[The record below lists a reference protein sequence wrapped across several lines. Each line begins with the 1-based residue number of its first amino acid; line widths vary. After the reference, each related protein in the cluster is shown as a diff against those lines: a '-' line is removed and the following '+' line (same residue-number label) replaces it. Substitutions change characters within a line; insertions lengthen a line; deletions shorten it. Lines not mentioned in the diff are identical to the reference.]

1 VPQPAFDHPITNPPK
16 ECFVASI
23 AIGTGLGTAKKIL
36 LSLSVLGAA
45 GSIAALGTFAQFTS
59 STSASQSA
67 SAGTMTVNVGA
78 AGTSANRLNVAVT
91 DMAPGDTAQRALDL
105 TNSGSIGLAGVT
117 LSTAASPSSVLDTD
131 AVNGLQVVIDR
142 CSAAWTESASTPY
155 TYSCGGTVST
165 VLASRPVIGSGLA
178 LANLG
183 STSPGGVDHLRVT
196 LSLPTTADNSFQGAS
211 STIAY
216 TFTGTQRPGTAK

>member
-1 VPQPAFDHPITNPPK
+1 LAT
-16 ECFVASI
+16 I

-59 STSASQSA
+59 STSVSQPAATGTVTVGLGAS
-67 SAGTMTVNVGA
+67 
-78 AGTSANRLNVAVT
+78 GTSANRLNVAVA
-91 DMAPGDTAQRALDL
+91 DMAPGDTAQRSVDL
-105 TNSGSIGLAGVT
+105 ANSGSIALAGVT
-117 LSTAASPSSVLDTD
+117 LTTTASPSSVLDTD
-131 AVNGLQVVIDR
+131 AVNGLQLAIDR
-142 CSAAWTESASTPY
+142 CSVAWTESGSAPY

-178 LANLG
+178 LANLA
-183 STSPGGVDHLRVT
+183 STAPGAVDHLRVT
-196 LSLPTTADNSFQGAS
+196 LSLPTSADNSFQGVS